1 MQPPID
7 RAGCERLDAADEL
20 APLRSRFSL
29 PDGVVYLD
37 GNSLGA
43 LPVAVADRVTRTVR
57 QEWGGQLIRA
67 WNEADWVSLPRRV
80 GDRIGR
86 LVGASPG
93 TVVACESTS
102 VNLYK
107 VAMAGAR
114 LRPQGRVILTDSGNF
129 PTDVYVLSGVA
140 AQVGMTLQVV
150 EPEEVADAI
159 SEDTAVVALTQV
171 DYRTGRLHDM
181 RGITATAHGAGALAV
196 WDLAHSAGAMEVDL
210 EGCDVDMAVGCGYKY
225 LNGGPGAPAFVY
237 VSSRLQDQVRNP
249 IQGWFGHAHP
259 FDFDLRFA
267 PASGIDRMRVGTP
280 HVLSMVALD
289 EALSVFDDVDMSSL
303 RAKSLSLTGL
313 FIDLVESKLPGVFGI
328 ATPLEPDRRG
338 SQVSLRH
345 PDAYPIMQAL
355 IERGVIGDFREP
367 DIARFGFAPLY
378 VRHVDVW
385 DSVDRLVE
393 VMETRAWTDARYA
406 VRKAVT

>member
-150 EPEEVADAI
+150 EPEEVAAAI